1 MKSSFATAA
10 AAIALLLGALA
21 AWALPRHC
29 AALPFSPRPC
39 ALPSMSKAE
48 AQALL
53 WSHDDYTVRRLEPV
67 GDYWQGEI
75 ASSKGP
81 ETVYVLADGQVL
93 HAPPLIGAP

>member
-1 MKSSFATAA
+1 MKSSFAAA
-10 AAIALLLGALA
+10 AALLLLLGTPA
-21 AWALPRHC
+21 AWALPQRC
-29 AALPFSPRPC
+29 AAVPLSPRPC
-39 ALPSMSKAE
+39 ALPPVSKAE

-53 WSHDDYTVRRLEPV
+53 WSHDDFTVRHLEPV

-75 ASSKGP
+75 ATPKGP

>member
-1 MKSSFATAA
+1 MLSRIVAA
-10 AAIALLLGALA
+10 AVFSLLLGPPA
-21 AWALPRHC
+21 AWALPPRC
-29 AALPFSPRPC
+29 AALPLAPRPC
-39 ALPSMSKAE
+39 ALPAMSKAE

-53 WSHDDYTVRRLEPV
+53 WSHDDFAVRHLEPV

-75 ASSKGP
+75 ATPKGP

>member
-1 MKSSFATAA
+1 MNSSFAALAA
-10 AAIALLLGALA
+10 VAILLSAPA
-21 AWALPRHC
+21 AWALPPRC
-29 AALPFSPRPC
+29 AALPLAPRPC
-39 ALPSMSKAE
+39 ALPPMSKAE

-53 WSHDDYTVRRLEPV
+53 WSHDDFTVRHLEPV

-75 ASSKGP
+75 ATPKGA

>member
-1 MKSSFATAA
+1 MKSSFLAA
-10 AAIALLLGALA
+10 AAVVFLLGAPA
-21 AWALPRHC
+21 AWALPPRC
-29 AALPFSPRPC
+29 AAQPLAPRPC
-39 ALPSMSKAE
+39 ALPPLSKAT

-53 WSHDDYTVRRLEPV
+53 WSHDDFTVRHLEPV

-75 ASSKGP
+75 ATPKGP